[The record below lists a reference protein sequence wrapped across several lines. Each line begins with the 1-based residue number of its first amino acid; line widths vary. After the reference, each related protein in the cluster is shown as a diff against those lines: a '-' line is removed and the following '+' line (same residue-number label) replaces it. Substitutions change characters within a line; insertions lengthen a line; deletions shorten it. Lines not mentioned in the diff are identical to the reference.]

1 MKDKTQAE
9 RNSAISIS
17 KLVFDNNND
26 KLTDEPQLNQQQ
38 ISIKKIKDSSQKIQ
52 RISEL
57 SPGQVILYNDNKL
70 PH

>member
-9 RNSAISIS
+9 RNSASSIS
-17 KLVFDNNND
+17 NLVFDNNND